1 MGLPIQSTPTYKC
14 VLPSSGKEV
23 SYRPFLVKE
32 EKLLMVA
39 LESKDDGLIV
49 RSLKDVIRS
58 CVYDDIDVNNLTTFD
73 LEFLFLK
80 LRAKSVGETVELK
93 FPCEGEECKQTIWSW
108 PLLFFLTVKDILAKA
123 TAPASL
129 LNGTYARY
137 WPILLVN
144 FK

>member
-1 MGLPIQSTPTYKC
+1 MALPIVNSSRYEVTI
-14 VLPSSGKEV
+14 PSMNVKVE
-23 SYRPFLVKE
+23 YRPFLVKE

-80 LRAKSVGETVELK
+80 LRAKSVGETVELN
-93 FPCEGEECKQTIWSW
+93 FPCEGEECKQTRPVSRN
-108 PLLFFLTVKDILAKA
+108 L
-123 TAPASL
+123 
-129 LNGTYARY
+129 
-137 WPILLVN
+137 
-144 FK
+144 